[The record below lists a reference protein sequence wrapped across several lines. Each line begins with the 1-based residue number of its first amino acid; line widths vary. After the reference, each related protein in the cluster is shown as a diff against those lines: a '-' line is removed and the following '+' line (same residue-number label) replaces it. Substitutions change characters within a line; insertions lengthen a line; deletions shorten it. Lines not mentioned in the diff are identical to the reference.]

1 MNKFKTLIP
10 FLFFRTSFTERE
22 RSLEVHGESKTHEF
36 ISGKLLYI
44 TKEVRV
50 PYIEEESQ
58 EDRTGPLSLK

>member
-1 MNKFKTLIP
+1 MQ
-10 FLFFRTSFTERE
+10 RERE
-22 RSLEVHGESKTHEF
+22 VLEVHGESKTHEF
-36 ISGKLLYI
+36 ISGKLLYL